1 MERGQ
6 GNSKKETD
14 VEGKKK
20 NTDRECKTQSLQVL
34 LETLIHA
41 NKTRPKYV
49 SLCLQ
54 AEFST
59 RMKNVALELQI
70 IKRIILL
77 LESPES

>member
-20 NTDRECKTQSLQVL
+20 IQTDSVRHRASFSKQ
-34 LETLIHA
+34 

-59 RMKNVALELQI
+59 RMKTVALELQI

>member
-14 VEGKKK
+14 VQGKKK
-20 NTDRECKTQSLQVL
+20 SLQVL

-59 RMKNVALELQI
+59 RMKNEASELQI
-70 IKRIILL
+70 IKRILLL